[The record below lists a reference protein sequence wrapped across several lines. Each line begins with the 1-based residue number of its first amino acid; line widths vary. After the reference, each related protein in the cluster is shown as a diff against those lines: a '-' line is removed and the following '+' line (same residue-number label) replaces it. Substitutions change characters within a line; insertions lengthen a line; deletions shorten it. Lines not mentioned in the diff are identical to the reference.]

1 MSNYTLI
8 TGASSGI
15 GESIA
20 REYAEN
26 GHDLILTAR
35 RTERL
40 EKLAGELRE
49 QHGRTVEVISA
60 DLGDPNGVAELADT
74 IVERDW
80 ALRGLVNNAGFGDS
94 GAFAKRP
101 REKQLAMI
109 QVNVTALV
117 DLTHRLLPVLE
128 RAQQPF
134 IINVASV
141 AAFQAGP
148 NMAVYYASKAFVL
161 SFSESLAE
169 ELRGRVSVSALCPG
183 PTESEFAERAEAS
196 KAKLFKM
203 GTMTSRDVAA
213 FGVKHQNDTIVIP
226 GMRNKL
232 MVWGGKVTPR
242 VLLRRIAYRINR

>member
-1 MSNYTLI
+1 MTNYTLI

-15 GESIA
+15 GESLA
-20 REYAEN
+20 REYAEG

-35 RTERL
+35 RTDRL
-40 EKLAGELRE
+40 EKLAGQLRE

-60 DLGDPNGVAELADT
+60 DLGNPDGVAELADT
-74 IVERDW
+74 IIDRGW
-80 ALRGLVNNAGFGDS
+80 ALMGLVNNAGFGDS
-94 GAFAKRP
+94 GAFSKRP

-117 DLTHRLLPVLE
+117 DLTHRLLPTLE
-128 RAQQPF
+128 RAQAPF

-161 SFSESLAE
+161 SFSESLSE

-183 PTESEFAERAEAS
+183 PTASEFAERAEAS
-196 KAKLFKM
+196 KANLFKM
-203 GTMTSRDVAA
+203 GTMSSQKVAA
-213 FGVKHQNDTIVIP
+213 IGIKNHRNTIVVP
-226 GMRNKL
+226 GVRNKL
-232 MVWGGKVTPR
+232 MVWGGKITPR
-242 VLLRRIAYRINR
+242 ALLRRIAYRINS

>member
-1 MSNYTLI
+1 MSQYTLI

-15 GESIA
+15 GESLA
-20 REYAEN
+20 REYAES

-35 RTERL
+35 RTDLL
-40 EKLAGELRE
+40 EKLAAELRE
-49 QHGRTVEVISA
+49 QHGRTVEVVSA
-60 DLGDPNGVAELADT
+60 DLGDPGGVAELADT
-74 IVERDW
+74 VISREW
-80 ALRGLVNNAGFGDS
+80 GLQGLVNNAGFGDS
-94 GAFAKRP
+94 GPFAKRP

-117 DLTHRLLPVLE
+117 DLTHRLLPLLQK
-128 RAQQPF
+128 AKAPF
-134 IINVASV
+134 ILNVASV

-148 NMAVYYASKAFVL
+148 NMGVYYASKAFVL

-203 GTMTSRDVAA
+203 GTMSSQQVAEI
-213 FGVKHQNDTIVIP
+213 GVKNQNRTIVIP
-226 GMRNKL
+226 GMRNKM
-232 MVWGGKVTPR
+232 MVWSGKITPR
-242 VLLRRIAYRINR
+242 ALLRRVAYRINR